1 MPILEVCSLETL
13 DIKIKALCDETMKK
27 YIETKQYDEEQ
38 ESIEQQMEAL
48 RNSLNEVQ
56 RKQLN
61 QLLDSINKDDS
72 QFSYEAFYRGIL
84 WGMKLNSKTPAA

>member
-1 MPILEVCSLETL
+1 MCSLETL
-13 DIKIKALCDETMKK
+13 DIMVKALCDEAMKK

-38 ESIEQQMEAL
+38 GSIEQQMEAL

-72 QFSYEAFYRGIL
+72 KFSYEVFYRGVL
-84 WGMKLNSKTPAA
+84 LGMKLKSKTPAA